1 MKRPNDRKAANLCR
15 FDKATRQNLGRQ
27 CSSSGARHFE
37 KRQLLMAQ
45 KMLSVE
51 ISLQDFRSVG
61 ILANN
66 LSVMESLT

>member
-1 MKRPNDRKAANLCR
+1 MKRPKNCKAANLCR
-15 FDKATRQNLGRQ
+15 FDNATRQNLDRN
-27 CSSSGARHFE
+27 CSSVGSRHLK

>member
-1 MKRPNDRKAANLCR
+1 MKRPNNRKAANLCR
-15 FDKATRQNLGRQ
+15 FDKATRQNLDGN
-27 CSSSGARHFE
+27 CSSAGSRQLK

-61 ILANN
+61 ILASN

>member
-1 MKRPNDRKAANLCR
+1 MKRPNDCKAANLCR
-15 FDKATRQNLGRQ
+15 FDKASRQNLGRN
-27 CSSSGARHFE
+27 CSSAGSRHLK

-51 ISLQDFRSVG
+51 ISLQEFKSVG
-61 ILANN
+61 ILASN